1 MRASESEPAYVT
13 RPEPLATAGTGNGIC
28 GNRYAQCIPSAGS
41 SSVLGSAAPIS
52 KDDASNLGRGWTSA
66 HSPIMRIFHR
76 NPARVRQKK
85 GRTTR
90 IAQIFTAHRRVMI
103 ESRNA
108 PGGRRF
114 RTIQFRP
121 KERSV
126 VPWYA
131 DSVVGCLAVV
141 TLWAGG
147 RPMFDTSCSRS
158 PTR

>member
-1 MRASESEPAYVT
+1 
-13 RPEPLATAGTGNGIC
+13 
-28 GNRYAQCIPSAGS
+28 
-41 SSVLGSAAPIS
+41 
-52 KDDASNLGRGWTSA
+52 
-66 HSPIMRIFHR
+66 
-76 NPARVRQKK
+76 
-85 GRTTR
+85 
-90 IAQIFTAHRRVMI
+90 MI

-131 DSVVGCLAVV
+131 DSAVDCLAVV

-147 RPMFDTSCSRS
+147 RPMFDMRRRELVTLFGGAAIGV
-158 PTR
+158 PDQLLGLADEVIE